1 MSKEKVIF
9 KNGTH
14 LEYDSISVQPNALV
28 IGFVGG
34 DAEVLESTFRTAGQE
49 NLEEIKQTDAQGAL
63 QATHKLYDV
72 LSQITVHI
80 DFVEGSEGDKQNL
93 VEVTLTKE
101 EAWQAE
107 IRKLRDQVKE
117 LSGGRNSEAVEELDV
132 RVTNVENDVQSISNA
147 IMGKEEK

>member
-9 KNGTH
+9 KNGTL
-14 LEYDSISVQPNALV
+14 LEYDSINVQPNALV

-34 DAEVLESTFRTAGQE
+34 DTEILESTFRTAGQE
-49 NLEEIKQTDAQGAL
+49 NLEEIKQTDAQGTL

-80 DFVEGSEGDKQNL
+80 DSVEGSKGDKQNL

-117 LSGGRNSEAVEELDV
+117 ISGGGNSEAVEKLDV